1 MPEEK
6 NVRIIEWPKQ
16 KAYLQHYFQLDEPC
30 PVSIV
35 FDDAPAHV
43 KVSNEKDDP
52 FQVNMNMNLKAVDE
66 IPVCIRIC
74 EPICAV
80 SDYSIGI
87 ELLGQ
92 PLASIRVKGQTKL
105 ANCKE
110 TPPVS
115 ATCVD
120 FIGIEA
126 KETKAPFTHKG
137 LQFTP
142 LDQSPSVKFTAM
154 GQPANQIK
162 LSIPEAGMR
171 IDFPSAVTNVSL
183 TVVNFGNP
191 VINVNSFFNATLV
204 ANQSEMIQNQTRT
217 FNVNGAPITALEI
230 KGGSNEAALVE
241 VCFNR
246 TNVGAEYPVVIL

>member
-43 KVSNEKDDP
+43 KISNEKEDP

-110 TPPVS
+110 TPPPKS
-115 ATCVD
+115 TCVD
-120 FIGIEA
+120 FIGVNA
-126 KETKAPFTHKG
+126 KENKAPLTHKG
-137 LQFTP
+137 IQFTP
-142 LDQSPSVKFTAM
+142 LDQSPVVQFTTM
-154 GQPANQIK
+154 GQPLNQLK
-162 LSIPEAGMR
+162 LAIPEAGMR
-171 IDFPSAVTNVSL
+171 LDFPAAVTNVSL
-183 TVVNFGNP
+183 TIVNFGNP
-191 VINVNSFFNATLV
+191 VIDINSFFNGTLI
-204 ANQSEMIQNQTRT
+204 ANQSEMIQNQTRS
-217 FNVNGAPITALEI
+217 FDVGGGPLTAIEI

-241 VCFNR
+241 VCYQRSTASN
-246 TNVGAEYPVVIL
+246 EDPVVIF